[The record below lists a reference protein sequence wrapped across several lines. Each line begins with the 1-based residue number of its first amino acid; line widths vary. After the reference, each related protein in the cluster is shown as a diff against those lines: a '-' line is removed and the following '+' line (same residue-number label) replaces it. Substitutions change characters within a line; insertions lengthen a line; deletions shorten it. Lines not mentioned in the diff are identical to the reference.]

1 MVYLAERAVSN
12 LSIRRNLQDLAKNSQ
27 ELLKKRFIYTQKE
40 LEEELEEKGKL
51 NLLKESSDI
60 MTLDSWLHDETED

>member
-1 MVYLAERAVSN
+1 MYLAERAVSN